1 MKLYVKLLSLT
12 LALMFVFLTG
22 YFSGLFVSA
31 EAATRIAAAL
41 RIAFLPPFAAFETIW
56 SAVYITEIIILTSTF
71 SKRILRK
78 SVPLWICSGILD
90 VITAYALFAL
100 NLFAFAFALSA
111 AAVAVKLKITLFY
124 VEKAPA
130 LSPGAAAISV
140 WYALLC
146 AAAFTLMI

>member
-22 YFSGLFVSA
+22 YFSGLFASA

-41 RIAFLPPFAAFETIW
+41 SFDFLPPIAAFETRW

-111 AAVAVKLKITLFY
+111 SALAVKIKITLFY

-130 LSPGAAAISV
+130 LSPGAAAVAI

-146 AAAFTLMI
+146 AAAFTLML